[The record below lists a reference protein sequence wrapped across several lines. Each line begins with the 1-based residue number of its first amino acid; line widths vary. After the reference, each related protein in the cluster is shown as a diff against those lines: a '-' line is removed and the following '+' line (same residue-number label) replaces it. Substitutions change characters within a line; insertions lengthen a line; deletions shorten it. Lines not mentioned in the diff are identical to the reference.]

1 MLFVRCGVGWKN
13 ELNKLFMNSFLV
25 KSVGLVFAAVSVCAI
40 PACKTDLSDVWNSID
55 NIEDRLSDVEKKIEG
70 MNSNIDALSKLC
82 EALSANV
89 SVASVV
95 PLQDAAGYEI
105 VFSDGTKATIRNG
118 ADGKDGHNAG
128 RVGCIRFCVRCILL
142 DC

>member
-1 MLFVRCGVGWKN
+1 MRRLHIHCAFCPLGSRVEN

-25 KSVGLVFAAVSVCAI
+25 KSVGLVCAAVSLCAI

-70 MNSNIDALSKLC
+70 MNSNIEALSKLC
-82 EALSANV
+82 EALSSNV
-89 SVASVV
+89 SVSSVV

-118 ADGKDGHNAG
+118 VD
-128 RVGCIRFCVRCILL
+128 
-142 DC
+142 